1 MPTTT
6 TTTTIT
12 DEELESLEAML
23 ADTTPGLQAARSA
36 VSLGVVPE
44 LLAEVRAAR
53 QLNAK
58 RQAAADAGFR
68 PTADEYRCA
77 AHAQRR
83 TTVLTYSGKMVD
95 LYQPDPDT
103 IDFADIAMALG
114 RLNRYNGHTTRPYTV
129 AEHSIRMSYL
139 VPEEDA
145 VWALVHDAAEAYI
158 GDIISP
164 VKRLCPELYVMERA
178 LLDVICDKLG
188 LPRDMPASVLE
199 ADERLLATEARM
211 FLTGDISWAKAEPYP
226 SDNHYAWA
234 PHLGGGL
241 GMFPDAFW
249 MARLSFLLPD
259 LNLVGVE

>member
-1 MPTTT
+1 MNHTEDPLRENPLF
-6 TTTTIT
+6 
-12 DEELESLEAML
+12 EELYAPISAGMQALQNGPLVHRNHAEA
-23 ADTTPGLQAARSA
+23 AYQ
-36 VSLGVVPE
+36 
-44 LLAEVRAAR
+44 LAEEYAR
-53 QLNAK
+53 QLVEERQMHAK
-58 RQAAADAGFR
+58 RQAAAAAER
-68 PTADEYRCA
+68 ARC
-77 AHAQRR
+77 R
-83 TTVLTYSGKMVD
+83 TTVLTYSGKLVD
-95 LYQPDPDT
+95 LYQPEPDT

-145 VWALVHDAAEAYI
+145 VWALVHDAAEAFT

-226 SDNHYAWA
+226 LDNHYAWA

-241 GMFPDAFW
+241 AMFPDAFW
-249 MARLSFLLPD
+249 MARLAFLLPD
-259 LNLVGVE
+259 LNLMGVS

>member
-1 MPTTT
+1 MNHTEDPLHGNALF
-6 TTTTIT
+6 
-12 DEELESLEAML
+12 EELYAPIAAGMQALQNGPLVHRNHAEA
-23 ADTTPGLQAARSA
+23 AYQ
-36 VSLGVVPE
+36 
-44 LLAEVRAAR
+44 LAEEYAR
-53 QLNAK
+53 QLVEERQLNTK
-58 RQAAADAGFR
+58 REAAA
-68 PTADEYRCA
+68 A
-77 AHAQRR
+77 AERARRR

-95 LYQPDPDT
+95 LYRPDPDT
-103 IDFADIAMALG
+103 IDFADIAVALG